1 MGRHQVQAM
10 NSPIK
15 ARWHFD
21 LISPFSFLHFEQFH
35 NLPANL
41 EIDYIPVL
49 FAGLLKHWEH
59 KGPAEIPA
67 KRIYTYRHV
76 TWLAQKLGIP
86 FKVPPS
92 HPFNSLPALR
102 LLIAA
107 GLIQA
112 NVATAFDMIW
122 KEGRDLQNPKEIAE
136 LGKRMGIMNIQ
147 ATLANETIKS
157 KLRANTA
164 DAISRGIFGV
174 PTFVINDLIFWGQD
188 SLDMMLDYLHD
199 PDVFNTPE
207 MQRALTLP
215 VGATRQQSKS

>member
-1 MGRHQVQAM
+1 M

-15 ARWHFD
+15 TRWYFD
-21 LISPFSFLHFEQFH
+21 LVSPYSFLHFEQFH
-35 NLPANL
+35 HLPATL
-41 EIDYIPVL
+41 EIEYVPVL
-49 FAGLLKHWEH
+49 FAGLLKHWGH

-112 NVATAFDMIW
+112 NVATAFEMIW
-122 KEGRDLQNPKEIAE
+122 KEGLDLQNSKEIAV
-136 LGKRMGIMNIQ
+136 LASRLGIMNLQ
-147 ATLANETIKS
+147 ATLTNETIKS
-157 KLRANTA
+157 KLRANTGE
-164 DAISRGIFGV
+164 AITKGIFGV
-174 PTFVINDLIFWGQD
+174 PTFTINNLIFWGQD

-199 PDVFNTPE
+199 PGLFETSE
-207 MQRALTLP
+207 MRRALTLP
-215 VGATRQQSKS
+215 VGAARREVSKP

>member
-1 MGRHQVQAM
+1 MK
-10 NSPIK
+10 SPIK
-15 ARWHFD
+15 ACWYFD
-21 LISPFSFLHFEQFH
+21 LVSPYSYLHLEQFH

-41 EIDYIPVL
+41 EIDFVPVL
-49 FAGLLKHWEH
+49 FAGLLKYWEN

-112 NVATAFDMIW
+112 NVATAFEMIW
-122 KEGRDLQNPKEIAE
+122 KEGRDLQNPKEIAV
-136 LGKRMGIMNIQ
+136 LASRLGIMNLQ
-147 ATLANETIKS
+147 ATLTNETIKL

-164 DAISRGIFGV
+164 DAVTKGIFGV
-174 PTFVINDLIFWGQD
+174 PTFAINNLIFWGQD

-199 PDVFNTPE
+199 FGLFETPE
-207 MQRALTLP
+207 MQHALTLP
-215 VGATRQQSKS
+215 VGASRREVSKP